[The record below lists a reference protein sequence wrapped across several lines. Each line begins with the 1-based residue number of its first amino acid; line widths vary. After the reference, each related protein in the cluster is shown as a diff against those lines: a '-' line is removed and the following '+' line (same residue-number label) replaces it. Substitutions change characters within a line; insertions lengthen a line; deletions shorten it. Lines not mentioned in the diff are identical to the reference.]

1 MKVLTKSGDW
11 EKDRAMDIDHPLYR
25 ALSSGRKRVNG
36 ESLAVFLIHRS
47 QFDPILGPT
56 DICRRHR

>member
-1 MKVLTKSGDW
+1 MLTRSADW

-36 ESLAVFLIHRS
+36 EVLSIFLICCFE
-47 QFDPILGPT
+47 FDQIFIPS
-56 DICRRHR
+56 DICRLL

>member
-1 MKVLTKSGDW
+1 VLTRSADW

-36 ESLAVFLIHRS
+36 EVPSFSLFAPLSLTRLDS
-47 QFDPILGPT
+47 YSW
-56 DICRRHR
+56 DIRCLLL